1 MKRSFAQINGF
12 AIAIDGPAGA
22 GKSSVA
28 RAVART
34 LNATYLDTGAMYR
47 AVGLYMMKSGVPLDM
62 PALIAA
68 HADDAH
74 VDVRYENGV
83 QHIDLNGEDV
93 SDAIRENAVSAAA
106 SAVSAVPRVRELM
119 VARQREIA
127 AKTDVVMDGRD
138 IGTRVLPAA
147 PLKIFLTARAEVRAQ
162 RRYLELE
169 GRGEKVDLDTLL
181 EEIKKRDYND
191 SHRAV
196 SPMTPAADAILLDSS
211 DMTEAEVISH
221 VVALAR
227 ERMGR

>member
-1 MKRSFAQINGF
+1 MNGF

-196 SPMTPAADAILLDSS
+196 SPMVPAADAILLDSS

>member
-1 MKRSFAQINGF
+1 MNGF

-28 RAVART
+28 KAVARA

-62 PALIAA
+62 PSLIAA
-68 HADDAH
+68 RADDAH

-93 SDAIRENAVSAAA
+93 SSAIRENAVSAAA

-181 EEIKKRDYND
+181 AEIKQRDYND
-191 SHRAV
+191 AHRAV
-196 SPMTPAADAILLDSS
+196 SPMVPAADAILLDSS
-211 DMTEAEVISH
+211 DMTEAEVTAR

-227 ERMGR
+227 ERMGGE

>member
-1 MKRSFAQINGF
+1 MNGF

-28 RAVART
+28 RAVARA

-62 PALIAA
+62 PSLIAA
-68 HADDAH
+68 RADGAH
-74 VDVRYENGV
+74 VDVRYEDGV
-83 QHIDLNGEDV
+83 QRIDLNGEDV

-138 IGTRVLPAA
+138 IGTRVLPDA
-147 PLKIFLTARAEVRAQ
+147 PLKIFLTAQPEVRAR

-169 GRGEKVDLDTLL
+169 RRGEKVDFETLL
-181 EEIKKRDYND
+181 GEIRQRDYND

-211 DMTEAEVISH
+211 DMTEKEVTERVIS
-221 VVALAR
+221 LAR

>member
-1 MKRSFAQINGF
+1 MNGF

-28 RAVART
+28 RAVARA

-62 PALIAA
+62 PSLIAA
-68 HADDAH
+68 RADGAH
-74 VDVRYENGV
+74 VDVRYEDGV
-83 QHIDLNGEDV
+83 QRIDLNGEDV

-138 IGTRVLPAA
+138 IGTRVLPDA
-147 PLKIFLTARAEVRAQ
+147 PLKIFLTAQPEVRAR

-169 GRGEKVDLDTLL
+169 RRGEKVDFETLL
-181 EEIKKRDYND
+181 REIRQRDYND

-211 DMTEAEVISH
+211 DMTEKEVTERVIS
-221 VVALAR
+221 LAR

>member
-1 MKRSFAQINGF
+1 MNGF

-181 EEIKKRDYND
+181 AEIKQRDYND
-191 SHRAV
+191 AHRAV

-227 ERMGR
+227 ADGR

>member
-1 MKRSFAQINGF
+1 MNGF

-181 EEIKKRDYND
+181 AEIKQRDYND
-191 SHRAV
+191 AHRAV
-196 SPMTPAADAILLDSS
+196 SPMVPAADAILLDSS

-221 VVALAR
+221 VVALAI

>member
-1 MKRSFAQINGF
+1 MNGF

-47 AVGLYMMKSGVPLDM
+47 AVGLYMMKNGVPLDM

-181 EEIKKRDYND
+181 EEIKRREYND

-211 DMTEAEVISH
+211 DMTEAEVTAR

>member
-1 MKRSFAQINGF
+1 MNGF

-147 PLKIFLTARAEVRAQ
+147 PLKIFLTARAEVRTQ
-162 RRYLELE
+162 RRYLEME

-181 EEIKKRDYND
+181 AEIKQRDYND
-191 SHRAV
+191 AHRAV
-196 SPMTPAADAILLDSS
+196 SPMVPAADAILLDSS

>member
-1 MKRSFAQINGF
+1 MNGF

-47 AVGLYMMKSGVPLDM
+47 AVGLYMMKNGVPLDM

-68 HADDAH
+68 HADNAH

-211 DMTEAEVISH
+211 DMTEAEVTAR

>member
-1 MKRSFAQINGF
+1 MNGF

-47 AVGLYMMKSGVPLDM
+47 AVGLYMMKNGVPLDM

-68 HADDAH
+68 HADNAH

-162 RRYLELE
+162 RRYLELKE
-169 GRGEKVDLDTLL
+169 RGEKVDLDTLL
-181 EEIKKRDYND
+181 EEIKRRDYND

>member
-1 MKRSFAQINGF
+1 MNGF

-181 EEIKKRDYND
+181 AEIKQRDYND
-191 SHRAV
+191 AHRAV
-196 SPMTPAADAILLDSS
+196 SPMMPAADAILLDSS

-227 ERMGR
+227 ERMGGE

>member
-1 MKRSFAQINGF
+1 MNGF

-47 AVGLYMMKSGVPLDM
+47 AVGLYMMKNGVPLDM

-162 RRYLELE
+162 RRYLELKE
-169 GRGEKVDLDTLL
+169 RGEKVDLDTLL

-191 SHRAV
+191 SRRAV

-211 DMTEAEVISH
+211 DMTEAEVTAR

>member
-1 MKRSFAQINGF
+1 MNGF

-47 AVGLYMMKSGVPLDM
+47 AVGLYMMKNGVPLDM

-181 EEIKKRDYND
+181 AEIKQRDYND
-191 SHRAV
+191 AHRAV
-196 SPMTPAADAILLDSS
+196 SPMVPAADAILLDSS
-211 DMTEAEVISH
+211 DMTEAEVTAR

>member
-1 MKRSFAQINGF
+1 MNGF

-47 AVGLYMMKSGVPLDM
+47 AVGLYMMKNGVPLEM

-181 EEIKKRDYND
+181 AEIKQRDYND
-191 SHRAV
+191 AHRAV
-196 SPMTPAADAILLDSS
+196 SPMVPAADAILLDSS

>member
-1 MKRSFAQINGF
+1 MNGF

-47 AVGLYMMKSGVPLDM
+47 AVGLYMMKNGVPLDM

-162 RRYLELE
+162 RRCLERKE
-169 GRGEKVDLDTLL
+169 RGEKVDLDTLL

-211 DMTEAEVISH
+211 DMTEAEVTAR

>member
-1 MKRSFAQINGF
+1 MNGF

-28 RAVART
+28 KAVARA

-62 PALIAA
+62 PSLIAA
-68 HADDAH
+68 RADGAH
-74 VDVRYENGV
+74 VDVRYEDGV
-83 QHIDLNGEDV
+83 QRIDLNGEDV

-138 IGTRVLPAA
+138 IGTRVLPDA
-147 PLKIFLTARAEVRAQ
+147 PLKIFLTAQPEVRAR

-169 GRGEKVDLDTLL
+169 RRGEKVDFETLL
-181 EEIKKRDYND
+181 REIRQRDYND

-211 DMTEAEVISH
+211 DMTEKEVTERVIS
-221 VVALAR
+221 LAR

>member
-1 MKRSFAQINGF
+1 MNGF

-28 RAVART
+28 RAVARE

-47 AVGLYMMKSGVPLDM
+47 AVGLYMLKSGVPLEM

-93 SDAIRENAVSAAA
+93 SSAIRENAVSAAA

-138 IGTRVLPAA
+138 IGTRVLPTA
-147 PLKIFLTARAEVRAQ
+147 PLKIFLTAQPEVRAR

-169 GRGEKVDLDTLL
+169 KRGEKVDFDTLL
-181 EEIKKRDYND
+181 AEIEQRDYND

-196 SPMTPAADAILLDSS
+196 SPMAPAADAIMLDSS
-211 DMTEAEVISH
+211 DMTEAEVTER
-221 VVALAR
+221 VVSLAR

>member
-1 MKRSFAQINGF
+1 MNGF

-181 EEIKKRDYND
+181 AEIKQRDYND
-191 SHRAV
+191 AHRAV
-196 SPMTPAADAILLDSS
+196 SPMVPAADAILLDSS
-211 DMTEAEVISH
+211 DMTEAVVISH

>member
-1 MKRSFAQINGF
+1 MNGF

-162 RRYLELE
+162 RRYLERE

-181 EEIKKRDYND
+181 EEIKKREYND

-196 SPMTPAADAILLDSS
+196 SPMVPAADAILLDSS
-211 DMTEAEVISH
+211 DMTEAEVTAR

>member
-1 MKRSFAQINGF
+1 MNGF

-28 RAVART
+28 RAVARA

-62 PALIAA
+62 PSFIAA
-68 HADDAH
+68 RADGAH
-74 VDVRYENGV
+74 VDVRYEDGV
-83 QHIDLNGEDV
+83 QRIDLNGEDV

-138 IGTRVLPAA
+138 IGTRVLPDA
-147 PLKIFLTARAEVRAQ
+147 PLKIFLTAQPEVRAR

-169 GRGEKVDLDTLL
+169 RRGEKVDFETLL
-181 EEIKKRDYND
+181 REIRQRDYND

-211 DMTEAEVISH
+211 DMTEKEVTERVIS
-221 VVALAR
+221 LAR

>member
-1 MKRSFAQINGF
+1 MNGF

-28 RAVART
+28 KAVART

-93 SDAIRENAVSAAA
+93 SSAIRENAVSAAA

-169 GRGEKVDLDTLL
+169 GRGEKVDLGTLL
-181 EEIKKRDYND
+181 EEIKQRDYND
-191 SHRAV
+191 AHRAV
-196 SPMTPAADAILLDSS
+196 SPMVPAADAILLDSS
-211 DMTEAEVISH
+211 DMTEAEVTAR

-227 ERMGR
+227 ERMGGE

>member
-1 MKRSFAQINGF
+1 MNGF

-28 RAVART
+28 RTVART

-47 AVGLYMMKSGVPLDM
+47 AVGLYMMKNGVPLDM

-181 EEIKKRDYND
+181 AEIKQRDYND
-191 SHRAV
+191 AHRAV
-196 SPMTPAADAILLDSS
+196 SPMVPAADAILLDSS

>member
-1 MKRSFAQINGF
+1 MNGF

-47 AVGLYMMKSGVPLDM
+47 AVGLYMMKNGVPLDM

-68 HADDAH
+68 HADNAH

-162 RRYLELE
+162 RRYLELKE
-169 GRGEKVDLDTLL
+169 RGEKVDLDTLL

-211 DMTEAEVISH
+211 DMTEAEVTAR

>member
-1 MKRSFAQINGF
+1 MNGF

-162 RRYLELE
+162 RRYLELKE
-169 GRGEKVDLDTLL
+169 RGEKVDLDTLL

-211 DMTEAEVISH
+211 DMTSASVISH

>member
-1 MKRSFAQINGF
+1 
-12 AIAIDGPAGA
+12 
-22 GKSSVA
+22 
-28 RAVART
+28 
-34 LNATYLDTGAMYR
+34 
-47 AVGLYMMKSGVPLDM
+47 MMKSGVPLDT

-74 VDVRYENGV
+74 VGVRYENGV

-138 IGTRVLPAA
+138 IGTRVLPDA
-147 PLKIFLTARAEVRAQ
+147 PLKIFLTARAEVRAK
-162 RRYLELE
+162 RRCLELE
-169 GRGEKVDLDTLL
+169 RRGEKVDLGTLL
-181 EEIKKRDYND
+181 EEIKQRDYND

-211 DMTEAEVISH
+211 DMTEAEVIER

-227 ERMGR
+227 ERMGGE

>member
-1 MKRSFAQINGF
+1 MNGF

-181 EEIKKRDYND
+181 AEIKQRDYND

-227 ERMGR
+227 ERMGG

>member
-1 MKRSFAQINGF
+1 MNGF

-28 RAVART
+28 RAVARA

-47 AVGLYMMKSGVPLDM
+47 AVGLYMMKNGVPLDM
-62 PALIAA
+62 PSLIAA
-68 HADDAH
+68 RADDAH

-93 SDAIRENAVSAAA
+93 SSAIRENTVSAAA

-181 EEIKKRDYND
+181 AEIKQRDYND
-191 SHRAV
+191 AHRAV
-196 SPMTPAADAILLDSS
+196 SPMVPAADAILLDSS
-211 DMTEAEVISH
+211 DMTEAEVTAR

-227 ERMGR
+227 ERMGGE

>member
-1 MKRSFAQINGF
+1 MNGF
-12 AIAIDGPAGA
+12 AIASDGPAGA

-28 RAVART
+28 KAVART

-93 SDAIRENAVSAAA
+93 SSAIRENAVSAAA

-169 GRGEKVDLDTLL
+169 GRGEKVDLGTLL
-181 EEIKKRDYND
+181 EEIRQRDYND
-191 SHRAV
+191 AHRAV

-227 ERMGR
+227 ERMGGE

>member
-1 MKRSFAQINGF
+1 MNGF

-28 RAVART
+28 KAVARE

-47 AVGLYMMKSGVPLDM
+47 AVGLYMMKSGVPLDT

-68 HADDAH
+68 HADDAS

-93 SDAIRENAVSAAA
+93 SSAIRENAVSAAA

-127 AKTDVVMDGRD
+127 AKIDVVMDGRD

-147 PLKIFLTARAEVRAQ
+147 PLKIFLTAQPEVRAK

-169 GRGEKVDLDTLL
+169 KRGEKVDFDTLL
-181 EEIKKRDYND
+181 AEIKQRDYND

-196 SPMTPAADAILLDSS
+196 SPMAPAADAIMLDSS
-211 DMTEAEVISH
+211 DMTEAEVTER
-221 VVALAR
+221 VVSLAR

>member
-1 MKRSFAQINGF
+1 MNGF

-68 HADDAH
+68 HADDA
-74 VDVRYENGV
+74 
-83 QHIDLNGEDV
+83 HIDLNGEDV

-181 EEIKKRDYND
+181 AEIKQRDYND
-191 SHRAV
+191 AHRAV
-196 SPMTPAADAILLDSS
+196 SPMVPAADAILLDSS

>member
-1 MKRSFAQINGF
+1 MNGF

-47 AVGLYMMKSGVPLDM
+47 AVGLYMMKNGVPLDM

-68 HADDAH
+68 HADNAH

-162 RRYLELE
+162 RRYLELKE
-169 GRGEKVDLDTLL
+169 RGEKVDLDTLL
-181 EEIKKRDYND
+181 EEIKQRDYND

>member
-1 MKRSFAQINGF
+1 MNGF

-47 AVGLYMMKSGVPLDM
+47 AVGLYMMKNGVPLDM

-181 EEIKKRDYND
+181 EEIKRRDYND

-211 DMTEAEVISH
+211 DMTEAEVTAR

>member
-1 MKRSFAQINGF
+1 MNGF

-34 LNATYLDTGAMYR
+34 LNATYRDTGAMYR
-47 AVGLYMMKSGVPLDM
+47 AVGLYMMKNGVPLDM

-68 HADDAH
+68 HADNAH

-162 RRYLELE
+162 RRYLELKE
-169 GRGEKVDLDTLL
+169 RGEKVDLDTLL
-181 EEIKKRDYND
+181 EEIKQRDYND

-211 DMTEAEVISH
+211 DMTEAEVTAR

>member
-1 MKRSFAQINGF
+1 MNGF

-47 AVGLYMMKSGVPLDM
+47 AVGLYMMKNGVPLDM

-162 RRYLELE
+162 RRYLELKE
-169 GRGEKVDLDTLL
+169 RGEKVDLDTLL

-196 SPMTPAADAILLDSS
+196 SPMVPAADAILLDSS

>member
-1 MKRSFAQINGF
+1 MNGF

-138 IGTRVLPAA
+138 IGTRVLPDADY
-147 PLKIFLTARAEVRAQ
+147 KFFLTASDKVRAQ
-162 RRYLELE
+162 RRYDELKAKGESVTLQEVLEDVRRRDEQDTTRAESPLTIADDATE
-169 GRGEKVDLDTLL
+169 VETDDLGID
-181 EEIKKRDYND
+181 
-191 SHRAV
+191 
-196 SPMTPAADAILLDSS
+196 
-211 DMTEAEVISH
+211 EV
-221 VVALAR
+221 VTVLMAL
-227 ERMGR
+227 MGRF